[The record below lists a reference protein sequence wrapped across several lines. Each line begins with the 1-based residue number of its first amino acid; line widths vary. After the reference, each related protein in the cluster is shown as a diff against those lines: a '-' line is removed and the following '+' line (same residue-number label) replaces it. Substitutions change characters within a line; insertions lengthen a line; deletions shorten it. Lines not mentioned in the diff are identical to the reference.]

1 MTSFGLT
8 TSLLGIG
15 LAACILLLIR
25 RDHLYLSHGAFWLAV
40 ACVAAVLGIWP
51 QLIDRVAVAVGISYP
66 PTLMLLVAA
75 IILFIKS
82 LVTDITNTRLER
94 NLRRLNQRLAMI
106 ESDIHRRP

>member
-15 LAACILLLIR
+15 LAVCILALIR
-25 RDHLYLSHGAFWLAV
+25 RDHLYLSHGAFWIAV
-40 ACVAAVLGIWP
+40 ALIAAVLGVWP
-51 QLIDRVAVAVGISYP
+51 QLLDRVAVAVGIAYP
-66 PTLMLLVAA
+66 PTLMLLVAV

-82 LVTDITNTRLER
+82 LVADITNTRLER

-106 ESDIHRRP
+106 ESEIQRRS